1 MASTA
6 SPYLTPYQQRVLALL
21 RAERDAGR
29 GFPSD
34 EHLAG
39 LLGIRSRPSQVRDTL
54 GVLAGLGYIK
64 RWRAPGR
71 SKYYYSMPLVDTE
84 STNDG
89 EHVCEGHEGQREP
102 VPR

>member
-1 MASTA
+1 MASTE
-6 SPYLTPYQQRVLALL
+6 PRYLTPYQQRVLALL

-64 RWRAPGR
+64 RWRAPGCR
-71 SKYYYSMPLVDTE
+71 KYFYFMSLEDNPH
-84 STNDG
+84 G
-89 EHVCEGHEGQREP
+89 
-102 VPR
+102 